1 MQPFFSIIV
10 VCLNPGDKLKA
21 TLESI
26 HKQTFQDYE
35 VVIKDGFSTD
45 GSLECIEQVFTKEQI
60 ADCGQLASED
70 ELVDCEKRADAVS
83 ESEQAWDTKSKV
95 FLMQEKDTGIYDAMN
110 QAAGSAKG
118 KYVYYLNCGD
128 LFYADTVLKEMAD
141 FIKESPAYKEAV
153 PGIYYGNIFERLT
166 GQQVA
171 SNPKIDAFGCY
182 RNVPCH
188 QACFY
193 SRALLLAHPFETK
206 YKVRADY
213 EQFLWCF
220 FVGDTEKQVSFAYK
234 DMIVADY
241 EGGGFS
247 ETKENRRISAAEH
260 KEITGKYMSA
270 GQRMKYRAVLALT
283 LASLRT
289 ALAENEKTAGLYNKL
304 KERIYSMKKG

>member
-10 VCLNPGDKLKA
+10 VCLNPGEKLRA

-26 HKQTFQDYE
+26 KKQSFSDYE
-35 VVIKDGFSTD
+35 VIIKDGFSTD
-45 GSLECIEQVFTKEQI
+45 GSLACVAEILPWAT
-60 ADCGQLASED
+60 
-70 ELVDCEKRADAVS
+70 LV
-83 ESEQAWDTKSKV
+83 
-95 FLMQEKDTGIYDAMN
+95 QEKDTGIYDAMN
-110 QAAGSAKG
+110 QAADKAEG

-128 LFYADTVLKEMAD
+128 LFFSDKVLEEMAV
-141 FIKESPAYKEAV
+141 FIKGSPAHAEQK
-153 PGIYYGNIFERLT
+153 PGIYYGNIFERQT

-193 SRALLLAHPFETK
+193 SRELLLAHPFETG

-220 FVGDTEKQVSFAYK
+220 FKGCNDEGTIFAYK

-247 ETKENRRISAAEH
+247 ETKENRRVSATEH
-260 KEITGKYMSA
+260 NEITGKYMTGA
-270 GQRMKYRAVLALT
+270 QRLKYKTLLLLT
-283 LASLRT
+283 LAPLRT
-289 ALAENEKTAGLYNKL
+289 YLAENEKTAGFYNRL
-304 KERIYSMKKG
+304 KERLYASKG